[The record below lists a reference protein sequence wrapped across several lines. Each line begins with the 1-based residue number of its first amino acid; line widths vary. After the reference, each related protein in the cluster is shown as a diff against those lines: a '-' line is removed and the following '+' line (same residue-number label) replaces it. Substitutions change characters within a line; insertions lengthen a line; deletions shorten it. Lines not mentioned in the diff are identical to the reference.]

1 MVFVYGSL
9 LSGDHELFHNHEPF
23 LGCEV
28 DGSSDGDHG
37 ASEQPPGAT
46 EPPPAKVC
54 DAVTEESTFVM
65 VARSSGNY
73 PFVLARSDLA
83 GGGVSSLTSTRIRGE
98 VWRVGASA
106 LEKLDRLE
114 VSPTPIL
121 SLLSRAHLGR
131 TGARGGWRPLAV
143 TTPHE
148 RAKAHQDWAA
158 EKRLPVT
165 TTLTTHKLSTVP
177 PVTLT
182 PTLRLRGAL
191 PSPLCRL
198 SFLTPVPSAP
208 LGCCF
213 PRATPPSTGGGR
225 CPCWWRTSP
234 TTTLISGPR
243 APSSAPAVPRPSSR
257 TARPP
262 PPEVAAGSPLA
273 PPGEAAAGRA
283 RPLPAAPARR
293 WRQQMCFGSRL

>member
-1 MVFVYGSL
+1 MHLSCLPLASQGPTPFPVDLKEDERLVFVYGSL

-37 ASEQPPGAT
+37 ASEQPPGAN

-114 VSPTPIL
+114 GHPSFYRRRPVPVLVEDEPDDHPDLGPT
-121 SLLSRAHLGR
+121 
-131 TGARGGWRPLAV
+131 
-143 TTPHE
+143 
-148 RAKAHQDWAA
+148 
-158 EKRLPVT
+158 
-165 TTLTTHKLSTVP
+165 
-177 PVTLT
+177 
-182 PTLRLRGAL
+182 
-191 PSPLCRL
+191 SPLERPGC
-198 SFLTPVPSAP
+198 STPF
-208 LGCCF
+208 F
-213 PRATPPSTGGGR
+213 PD
-225 CPCWWRTSP
+225 SP
-234 TTTLISGPR
+234 TT
-243 APSSAPAVPRPSSR
+243 ASR
-257 TARPP
+257 GGGALAARPP
-262 PPEVAAGSPLA
+262 WGGSGRASAPTARRSSKAVAPANVFRLEALMYLLARPRELEAIGAELAAAQAGAEEVRPLGDWRA
-273 PPGEAAAGRA
+273 KRVAEAAEGKAVVKEGK
-283 RPLPAAPARR
+283 
-293 WRQQMCFGSRL
+293 GD